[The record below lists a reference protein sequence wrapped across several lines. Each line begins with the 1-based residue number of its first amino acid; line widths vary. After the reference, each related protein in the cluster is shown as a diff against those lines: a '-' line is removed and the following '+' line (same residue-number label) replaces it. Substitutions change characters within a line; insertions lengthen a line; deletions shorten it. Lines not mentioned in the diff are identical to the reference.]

1 MKNTLRRRNRKRL
14 TSAKTGGGPNL
25 FLICTSLLFFTN
37 VFHALLRGYFVYAF
51 LFMNLLVTSVVVHYE
66 DTTGTNLI
74 DKCSVFYVF
83 LYGLYMLCRNVS
95 VDNWAYTLI
104 IVSTFLFVVW
114 VYIYGFFNRMFV
126 FDEARGVWYHGL
138 MHAIGSFG
146 HNMIMLL

>member
-1 MKNTLRRRNRKRL
+1 MKNTRRITKRP
-14 TSAKTGGGPNL
+14 SKKKGPNL
-25 FLICTSLLFFTN
+25 FLICTSLLFVTN

-66 DTTGTNLI
+66 DTIGTNLV

-83 LYGLYMLCRNVS
+83 LYGLYMLCRNAS

-126 FDEARGVWYHGL
+126 FDESRGVWYHGL

>member
-1 MKNTLRRRNRKRL
+1 MKNTRRKRL
-14 TSAKTGGGPNL
+14 NPHKPGGGPNY
-25 FLICTSLLFFTN
+25 FLICTSLLFVTN

-66 DTTGTNLI
+66 DTIGTNLV

-83 LYGLYMLCRNVS
+83 LYGLYMLCRNAS

-126 FDEARGVWYHGL
+126 FDESRGVWYHGL

>member
-1 MKNTLRRRNRKRL
+1 M
-14 TSAKTGGGPNL
+14 
-25 FLICTSLLFFTN
+25 ICTSLLFVTN

-66 DTTGTNLI
+66 DTIGTNLV

-83 LYGLYMLCRNVS
+83 LYGLYMLCRNAS

-126 FDEARGVWYHGL
+126 FDESRGVWYHGL